1 MNVFLNY
8 KNKKQDNIYFY
19 INNYNF
25 IILFKNLKFLITDN
39 KEIEEEKSYNNIFK
53 ISKNIE
59 NINFKLNNNKIQ
71 YIPYSNLLIYIC
83 NILIL
88 FNVKNVYIYEFENI
102 LNYIDNYYDYINNI
116 KIFND
121 FIIKNKEIINIIK
134 FTSDSIYKIN
144 YIHNIQINNN
154 FNSNI
159 LNYYVNNNNINQDI
173 ILTKKIELLNK
184 NKININTLLNKNEN
198 KRTINTVLIKKNK
211 KNKKINKRN
220 EQYSE
225 YNDCVNY

>member
-8 KNKKQDNIYFY
+8 KNKKNDNIYFY

-25 IILFKNLKFLITDN
+25 IVLFKNLKFLITDN
-39 KEIEEEKSYNNIFK
+39 KEIEEAESYNYIFI

-88 FNVKNVYIYEFENI
+88 FNVKNLYIYEFENI
-102 LNYIDNYYDYINNI
+102 LNYIDNYYDYIDNI
-116 KIFND
+116 KIFNN

-144 YIHNIQINNN
+144 YNQNIQINNN

-184 NKININTLLNKNEN
+184 NKININNLLNKN

>member
-184 NKININTLLNKNEN
+184 NKININTLLNKN
-198 KRTINTVLIKKNK
+198 KRTINTVLINKNK

>member
-8 KNKKQDNIYFY
+8 KNKKNDNIYFY
-19 INNYNF
+19 INNCNF

-39 KEIEEEKSYNNIFK
+39 KEIEESKLYNYIFI

-88 FNVKNVYIYEFENI
+88 FNVKNLYIYEFENI

-116 KIFND
+116 KIFNN

-144 YIHNIQINNN
+144 YNQNIQINNN
-154 FNSNI
+154 SNSNI

-184 NKININTLLNKNEN
+184 NKININTLLNKN

>member
-8 KNKKQDNIYFY
+8 KNKKNDNIYFY

-39 KEIEEEKSYNNIFK
+39 KEIEEEKSYNYIFI

-88 FNVKNVYIYEFENI
+88 FNVKNLYIYEFENI
-102 LNYIDNYYDYINNI
+102 LNYIDNYYDYIDNI
-116 KIFND
+116 KIFNN

-144 YIHNIQINNN
+144 YNQNIQINNN

-184 NKININTLLNKNEN
+184 NKININTLLNKN

>member
-8 KNKKQDNIYFY
+8 KNKKNDNIYFY

-39 KEIEEEKSYNNIFK
+39 KKIEEDKSYNYIFI

-88 FNVKNVYIYEFENI
+88 FNVKNLYIYEFENI
-102 LNYIDNYYDYINNI
+102 LNYIDNYNDYINNI
-116 KIFND
+116 KIFNN

-144 YIHNIQINNN
+144 YNQNIQINNN

-159 LNYYVNNNNINQDI
+159 LNYYVNSNNINQDI

-184 NKININTLLNKNEN
+184 NKININTLLNKN

>member
-8 KNKKQDNIYFY
+8 KNKKNDNIYFY

-39 KEIEEEKSYNNIFK
+39 KEIEEEKSYNYIFI

-88 FNVKNVYIYEFENI
+88 FNVKNLYIYEFENI
-102 LNYIDNYYDYINNI
+102 LNYIDNYYDYIDNI
-116 KIFND
+116 KIFNN

-144 YIHNIQINNN
+144 YNQNIQINNN

-184 NKININTLLNKNEN
+184 NKININTLLNKN
-198 KRTINTVLIKKNK
+198 KRTINTVLLKKK
-211 KNKKINKRN
+211 
-220 EQYSE
+220 
-225 YNDCVNY
+225 